1 MRLSTA
7 TVGMLLGLAL
17 VLSSCAEDDSTAAN
31 RPVEGANAAGS
42 SASTS
47 ATGGA
52 VTALSRCQ
60 RQLGDFIAAMA
71 DLRDRLARGL
81 SYEEYLREVGAIR
94 SAYARIRADQVPAGC
109 LIASGGPSE
118 RAFNHYIDAANE
130 WGGCLATPACETRS
144 IEPKLQSL
152 WALAAHQLSAAQRP
166 LTQG

>member
-17 VLSSCAEDDSTAAN
+17 VLSSCGADGSTAAD
-31 RPVEGANAAGS
+31 RAVERVSSARS

-52 VTALSRCQ
+52 ATAPNRCQ

-81 SYEEYLREVGAIR
+81 SYEEYLGEVGAIR

-130 WGGCLATPACETRS
+130 WGGCLATAACETRS
-144 IEPKLQSL
+144 IEPRLQRL